1 MTHTDPRAAVDALAA
16 AREPYLIGVRHH
28 SPALAA
34 VVPALL
40 DASGADVVCVELPTD
55 FQPWLEHLA
64 DPETVAPVALAGT
77 GQGGRLAFYP
87 FADFSP
93 ELAAIRWAAAHG
105 ATVLCCDLPLSD
117 RGWTDEAPAP
127 AATVHPGTAAE
138 APGTRTSSDA
148 AAHPAHAPAAA
159 GAPGTPGTAGT
170 RTSSDATT
178 HPDAVPG
185 KTGVP
190 VPGTAPVTR
199 TEAGAAPRRDKAQVS
214 GGTGTPGVGADPSAG
229 AGTSRNAA
237 AHPVTESDTAGVP
250 GTDPVP
256 VPGART
262 VSGAVSHPD
271 SATAPGAIGVP
282 GTEPARGTRTAAGA
296 ASEPGEAGAGS
307 TGSGPAPESA
317 SGSGPSSGSEPEV
330 RRGSFA
336 DALTAAGTG
345 RDGDDLWDRAVEVLA
360 PGCSPDAVR
369 RAALG
374 VGWALRADTTA
385 VPATDLA
392 REAHMR
398 SVIEGAVAA
407 GHRVAA
413 VIGAFHAPALPGT
426 APGSNPADPEPA
438 CGAVTALAANPGSGP
453 GADAGVGAASGT
465 HPDHPLGHRTVPG
478 PRHDRASASG
488 EHSQAE
494 AARTADPG
502 SGDPL
507 AEDAARTAGEPS
519 HAGAARTADP
529 GSGEPPAAGAART
542 ADEPSHAGAARGGA
556 DVSAGQAVTS
566 FVPYSFDLLDS
577 RSGYPAGIRDPLW
590 QQAVLEAG
598 GDPARV
604 REAASVA
611 LVRLCRELRRAGHT
625 AGTGEAAETLRLACD
640 LAVLRGLPAP
650 GRGELLEAVTTVLGQ
665 GEPLGRGRALARAL
679 EAVFVGTARGRIT
692 PHAPRSGLGPSVEAE
707 LTDLR
712 LPGPDEPAARE
723 IRLDPLRSALDGRR
737 EVLLQRL
744 LVCGASYGEPLTV
757 AATGDGTALGTKWRL
772 SWTPSV
778 PARLDL
784 AGVRGVTAAQAAAGT
799 LNDTARRAAADGGP
813 TPAQILAGL
822 AAAARCDLPALVDV
836 RLHEAATVLPQTAT
850 LPELLDAVDLLEAL
864 HRGHLPGTSDASRA
878 ASAALTGDLLEAAVR
893 SLPGLAGSDDPADAA
908 ALVAL
913 ADRAAAHHLGLR
925 TDDALASLAASA
937 SPLMQGAALAVRVLL
952 DLDAAAGLGG
962 RAAGWIDG
970 AGTAD
975 SRRALTRRLAGLLT
989 AAGPLLQSSPAAL
1002 TPLLDRVEHLADQDF
1017 LDRLPALRGGFDA
1030 LSPAARDRLLD
1041 TVTERLG
1048 DRLDLTLDAS
1058 PALLA
1063 LWAAADAA
1071 GLAALKALPLPETA
1085 PPGAPAPSGARGA
1098 PATRAAQAS
1107 ETPDALRPDTSEPD
1121 GRRLVPADRWRLLLG
1136 RERDRLPAGARRY
1149 AHALDELYGAGRGEG
1164 AGDLGGGQ
1172 GPGQGGG
1179 QDASFPT
1186 AREWSQELEAL
1197 FGADVREEVLAGA
1210 AEAGRTDVLAQLD
1223 PAAVRPSVEL
1233 LSSVLSLAGG
1243 LPEARLAALRPLVR
1257 RLVDE
1262 LAKEL
1267 ATRLRPAL
1275 SGLATPRPTRR
1286 PGGRLDLDRT
1296 LRANLAH
1303 TRRRADG
1310 TVVVVPERPVFST
1323 RASREADWRLIL
1335 VVDVSGSMEAS
1346 VIWSA
1351 LTAAVLGGVP
1361 TLSTHFLAFS
1371 TQVVDLTDRVDDP
1384 LSLLLEVRV
1393 GGGTHI
1399 AAGLAHAR
1407 SLITVPSRTLV
1418 VVVSDFE
1425 EGAPIGGLLGEVR
1438 ALAAS
1443 GAHLLGCAAL
1453 DDAGTPRYSVP
1464 VARQLVAAGMPVAA
1478 LSPLAL
1484 ARWVG
1489 DRLRGESR

>member
-1 MTHTDPRAAVDALAA
+1 
-16 AREPYLIGVRHH
+16 
-28 SPALAA
+28 
-34 VVPALL
+34 
-40 DASGADVVCVELPTD
+40 
-55 FQPWLEHLA
+55 
-64 DPETVAPVALAGT
+64 
-77 GQGGRLAFYP
+77 
-87 FADFSP
+87 
-93 ELAAIRWAAAHG
+93 
-105 ATVLCCDLPLSD
+105 
-117 RGWTDEAPAP
+117 
-127 AATVHPGTAAE
+127 TAA
-138 APGTRTSSDA
+138 D
-148 AAHPAHAPAAA
+148 
-159 GAPGTPGTAGT
+159 
-170 RTSSDATT
+170 
-178 HPDAVPG
+178 
-185 KTGVP
+185 
-190 VPGTAPVTR
+190 TAP
-199 TEAGAAPRRDKAQVS
+199 
-214 GGTGTPGVGADPSAG
+214 
-229 AGTSRNAA
+229 
-237 AHPVTESDTAGVP
+237 
-250 GTDPVP
+250 
-256 VPGART
+256 
-262 VSGAVSHPD
+262 
-271 SATAPGAIGVP
+271 
-282 GTEPARGTRTAAGA
+282 
-296 ASEPGEAGAGS
+296 
-307 TGSGPAPESA
+307 
-317 SGSGPSSGSEPEV
+317 
-330 RRGSFA
+330 
-336 DALTAAGTG
+336 
-345 RDGDDLWDRAVEVLA
+345 
-360 PGCSPDAVR
+360 
-369 RAALG
+369 
-374 VGWALRADTTA
+374 
-385 VPATDLA
+385 
-392 REAHMR
+392 
-398 SVIEGAVAA
+398 
-407 GHRVAA
+407 
-413 VIGAFHAPALPGT
+413 
-426 APGSNPADPEPA
+426 
-438 CGAVTALAANPGSGP
+438 
-453 GADAGVGAASGT
+453 
-465 HPDHPLGHRTVPG
+465 
-478 PRHDRASASG
+478 
-488 EHSQAE
+488 
-494 AARTADPG
+494 
-502 SGDPL
+502 
-507 AEDAARTAGEPS
+507 
-519 HAGAARTADP
+519 
-529 GSGEPPAAGAART
+529 
-542 ADEPSHAGAARGGA
+542 
-556 DVSAGQAVTS
+556 AVTS

-577 RSGYPAGIRDPLW
+577 RSGYPAGIRDPRW

-598 GDPARV
+598 GDPGRV

-611 LVRLCRELRRAGHT
+611 VTGLCRELRRAGHT

-640 LAVLRGLPAP
+640 LATLRALPAP

-692 PHAPRSGLGPSVEAE
+692 PHAPRSGLGPSVEGE
-707 LTDLR
+707 LAALR
-712 LPGPDEPAARE
+712 LPSPEDPAPRE

-799 LNDTARRAAADGGP
+799 LRDTARRAAADGGP
-813 TPAQILAGL
+813 TPAQVLAGL
-822 AAAARCDLPALVDV
+822 AAAARCDLPELVDV
-836 RLHEAATVLPQTAT
+836 RLHEAATALPQTAT
-850 LPELLDAVDLLEAL
+850 LPELLDALDLLEAL

-878 ASAALTGDLLEAAVR
+878 ASADLAGDLLEAAVR
-893 SLPGLAGSDDPADAA
+893 CLPGLAGSEDPADAA

-925 TDDALASLAASA
+925 TDDALAALADSG

-952 DLDAAAGLGG
+952 DLDPAAGLGG

-975 SRRALTRRLAGLLT
+975 SRRALTRRLGGLLT

-1030 LSPAARDRLLD
+1030 LAPAARDRLLD

-1048 DRLDLTLDAS
+1048 DRIDLALEAS

-1071 GLAALKALPLPETA
+1071 GLAALKALPLPAA
-1085 PPGAPAPSGARGA
+1085 PSAPTPVPDAAARTTPGTPAPR
-1098 PATRAAQAS
+1098 PAG
-1107 ETPDALRPDTSEPD
+1107 E
-1121 GRRLVPADRWRLLLG
+1121 RLAPADRWRLLLG

-1164 AGDLGGGQ
+1164 ASDLDLGQ
-1172 GPGQGGG
+1172 GRGQGGG
-1179 QDASFPT
+1179 QEASFPT

-1210 AEAGRTDVLAQLD
+1210 AEAGRTDVLTQLD
-1223 PAAVRPSVEL
+1223 PASVRPSVEL

-1243 LPEARLAALRPLVR
+1243 MPEAQLARLRPLVR

-1286 PGGRLDLDRT
+1286 PGGKLDLART

-1310 TVVVVPERPVFST
+1310 GVVVVPERPVFST

-1371 TQVVDLTDRVDDP
+1371 TQVVDLTDRVEDP

-1443 GAHLLGCAAL
+1443 GAHLMGCAAL
-1453 DDAGTPRYSVP
+1453 DDEGTPRYSVP

>member
-40 DASGADVVCVELPTD
+40 DASGADVVCVELPAE
-55 FQPWLEHLA
+55 FQPWLDHLA

-77 GQGGRLAFYP
+77 GEDGRLAFYP

-93 ELAAIRWAAAHG
+93 ELAAIRWARAAG
-105 ATVLCCDLPLSD
+105 AAVVCCDLPLSD
-117 RGWTDEAPAP
+117 RGWTARNDLPPPREAAPDRGTDPAGEP
-127 AATVHPGTAAE
+127 AAGPT
-138 APGTRTSSDA
+138 
-148 AAHPAHAPAAA
+148 
-159 GAPGTPGTAGT
+159 
-170 RTSSDATT
+170 
-178 HPDAVPG
+178 
-185 KTGVP
+185 
-190 VPGTAPVTR
+190 
-199 TEAGAAPRRDKAQVS
+199 S
-214 GGTGTPGVGADPSAG
+214 GGT
-229 AGTSRNAA
+229 
-237 AHPVTESDTAGVP
+237 
-250 GTDPVP
+250 
-256 VPGART
+256 
-262 VSGAVSHPD
+262 
-271 SATAPGAIGVP
+271 
-282 GTEPARGTRTAAGA
+282 
-296 ASEPGEAGAGS
+296 
-307 TGSGPAPESA
+307 
-317 SGSGPSSGSEPEV
+317 
-330 RRGSFA
+330 GSFA

-345 RDGDDLWDRAVEVLA
+345 RKGDDLWDRAVEVLA
-360 PGCSPDAVR
+360 PGCSPEAVR

-374 VGWALRADTTA
+374 VGWALRADTDA
-385 VPATDLA
+385 VAASDLA

-398 SVIEGAVAA
+398 SVIAGAAA
-407 GHRVAA
+407 GGHRVAA
-413 VIGAFHAPALPGT
+413 VIGAFHAPVLPARPAHAAGDT
-426 APGSNPADPEPA
+426 TGSDLGSEHTSGVDAAPGPGFARGSGRAGGAHVEAVPVRGPEP
-438 CGAVTALAANPGSGP
+438 VVPP
-453 GADAGVGAASGT
+453 V
-465 HPDHPLGHRTVPG
+465 VPG
-478 PRHDRASASG
+478 PRSGGAAGSGAASA
-488 EHSQAE
+488 
-494 AARTADPG
+494 
-502 SGDPL
+502 
-507 AEDAARTAGEPS
+507 DAA
-519 HAGAARTADP
+519 
-529 GSGEPPAAGAART
+529 PA
-542 ADEPSHAGAARGGA
+542 P
-556 DVSAGQAVTS
+556 AVTS

-577 RSGYPAGIRDPLW
+577 RSGYPAGIRDPRW

-598 GDPARV
+598 GDPDRV

-611 LVRLCRELRRAGHT
+611 VTGLCRELRRAGHT

-640 LAVLRGLPAP
+640 LATLRALPAP

-679 EAVFVGTARGRIT
+679 EAVLVGTARGRIT

-707 LTDLR
+707 LAALR
-712 LPGPDEPAARE
+712 LPSPQDPAPRE

-799 LNDTARRAAADGGP
+799 LRDTARRAAADGGP

-822 AAAARCDLPALVDV
+822 AAAARCDLPELVDV
-836 RLHEAATVLPQTAT
+836 RLHEAATALPQTAT
-850 LPELLDAVDLLEAL
+850 LPELLDALDLLEAL

-878 ASAALTGDLLEAAVR
+878 ASADLAGDLLEAAVR
-893 SLPGLAGSDDPADAA
+893 CLPGLAGSEDPADAA

-925 TDDALASLAASA
+925 TDDALAGLAATA
-937 SPLMQGAALAVRVLL
+937 SPMMQGAALAVRVLL
-952 DLDAAAGLGG
+952 DLDAAAELGD
-962 RAAGWIDG
+962 RAAGWIDS

-975 SRRALTRRLAGLLT
+975 SRRALTRRLGGLLT

-1041 TVTERLG
+1041 TVAERLG
-1048 DRLDLTLDAS
+1048 DRIDLALDAS

-1071 GLAALKALPLPETA
+1071 GLAALKALPLPGTQE
-1085 PPGAPAPSGARGA
+1085 PAPVAATGAAESPR
-1098 PATRAAQAS
+1098 AQA
-1107 ETPDALRPDTSEPD
+1107 PRAD
-1121 GRRLVPADRWRLLLG
+1121 GQRLAPADRWRLLLG

-1164 AGDLGGGQ
+1164 ASGLGPGQ
-1172 GPGQGGG
+1172 GPGQSGG
-1179 QDASFPT
+1179 QEASFPT

-1210 AEAGRTDVLAQLD
+1210 AEAGRTDVLTQLD

-1243 LPEARLAALRPLVR
+1243 MPEAQLARLRPLVR

-1286 PGGRLDLDRT
+1286 PGGKLDLART

-1371 TQVVDLTDRVDDP
+1371 TQVVDLTDRVEDP

-1453 DDAGTPRYSVP
+1453 DDGGTPRYSVP

>member
-1 MTHTDPRAAVDALAA
+1 AA
-16 AREPYLIGVRHH
+16 
-28 SPALAA
+28 
-34 VVPALL
+34 
-40 DASGADVVCVELPTD
+40 
-55 FQPWLEHLA
+55 
-64 DPETVAPVALAGT
+64 
-77 GQGGRLAFYP
+77 
-87 FADFSP
+87 
-93 ELAAIRWAAAHG
+93 
-105 ATVLCCDLPLSD
+105 
-117 RGWTDEAPAP
+117 
-127 AATVHPGTAAE
+127 
-138 APGTRTSSDA
+138 
-148 AAHPAHAPAAA
+148 
-159 GAPGTPGTAGT
+159 
-170 RTSSDATT
+170 
-178 HPDAVPG
+178 DAVP
-185 KTGVP
+185 
-190 VPGTAPVTR
+190 
-199 TEAGAAPRRDKAQVS
+199 
-214 GGTGTPGVGADPSAG
+214 
-229 AGTSRNAA
+229 
-237 AHPVTESDTAGVP
+237 
-250 GTDPVP
+250 
-256 VPGART
+256 
-262 VSGAVSHPD
+262 
-271 SATAPGAIGVP
+271 
-282 GTEPARGTRTAAGA
+282 
-296 ASEPGEAGAGS
+296 
-307 TGSGPAPESA
+307 
-317 SGSGPSSGSEPEV
+317 
-330 RRGSFA
+330 
-336 DALTAAGTG
+336 
-345 RDGDDLWDRAVEVLA
+345 
-360 PGCSPDAVR
+360 
-369 RAALG
+369 
-374 VGWALRADTTA
+374 
-385 VPATDLA
+385 
-392 REAHMR
+392 
-398 SVIEGAVAA
+398 
-407 GHRVAA
+407 
-413 VIGAFHAPALPGT
+413 
-426 APGSNPADPEPA
+426 
-438 CGAVTALAANPGSGP
+438 AVTC
-453 GADAGVGAASGT
+453 
-465 HPDHPLGHRTVPG
+465 
-478 PRHDRASASG
+478 
-488 EHSQAE
+488 
-494 AARTADPG
+494 
-502 SGDPL
+502 
-507 AEDAARTAGEPS
+507 
-519 HAGAARTADP
+519 
-529 GSGEPPAAGAART
+529 
-542 ADEPSHAGAARGGA
+542 
-556 DVSAGQAVTS
+556 
-566 FVPYSFDLLDS
+566 FVPYSFVLLDS
-577 RSGYPAGIRDPLW
+577 RSGYPAGIRDPRW

-598 GDPARV
+598 GDPDRV

-611 LVRLCRELRRAGHT
+611 VTGLCRELRRAGHT

-640 LAVLRGLPAP
+640 LATLRALPAP

-679 EAVFVGTARGRIT
+679 EAVLVGTARGRIT

-707 LTDLR
+707 LAVLR
-712 LPGPDEPAARE
+712 LPSPEEPAPRE
-723 IRLDPLRSALDGRR
+723 VRLDPLRSALDGRR

-799 LNDTARRAAADGGP
+799 LRDTARRAAADGGP

-822 AAAARCDLPALVDV
+822 AAAARCDLPELVGV
-836 RLHEAATVLPQTAT
+836 RLHEAATALPQTAT
-850 LPELLDAVDLLEAL
+850 LPELLDALDLLEAL
-864 HRGHLPGTSDASRA
+864 YRGHLPGTSDASRA
-878 ASAALTGDLLEAAVR
+878 AAAALAGDLLEAAVR
-893 SLPGLAGSDDPADAA
+893 CLPGLAGSEDPADAA

-925 TDDALASLAASA
+925 TDDALAALAATA
-937 SPLMQGAALAVRVLL
+937 APMMQGAALAVRVLL
-952 DLDAAAGLGG
+952 DLDPAAELGG
-962 RAAGWIDG
+962 RAAGWIDA

-975 SRRALTRRLAGLLT
+975 SRRALTRRLGGLLT

-1048 DRLDLTLDAS
+1048 DRIDLALDAS

-1071 GLAALKALPLPETA
+1071 GLAALKTLPLPGTETPTPTPAAAAAAEA
-1085 PPGAPAPSGARGA
+1085 PAAPSTPAPGA
-1098 PATRAAQAS
+1098 
-1107 ETPDALRPDTSEPD
+1107 D
-1121 GRRLVPADRWRLLLG
+1121 GPRLAPADRWRLLLG

-1164 AGDLGGGQ
+1164 ASDLDLGQ
-1172 GPGQGGG
+1172 GRGQGGG
-1179 QDASFPT
+1179 QEASFPT

-1210 AEAGRTDVLAQLD
+1210 AEAGRTDVLTQLD

-1243 LPEARLAALRPLVR
+1243 LPEAQLARLRPLVR

-1286 PGGRLDLDRT
+1286 PGGKLDLART

-1310 TVVVVPERPVFST
+1310 SVVVVPERPVFST

-1371 TQVVDLTDRVDDP
+1371 TQVVDLTDRVEDP

-1453 DDAGTPRYSVP
+1453 DDEGTPRYSVP

>member
-1 MTHTDPRAAVDALAA
+1 MTHTDPHTDPRAAVEALAA
-16 AREPYLIGVRHH
+16 TREPYLIGVRHH

-34 VVPALL
+34 VVPELL
-40 DASGADVVCVELPTD
+40 DASGADAVCVELPAD

-77 GQGGRLAFYP
+77 DGEGRLAFYP

-93 ELAAIRWAAAHG
+93 ELAAIRWARRTG
-105 ATVLCCDLPLSD
+105 ATVLCCDLPLPSP
-117 RGWTDEAPAP
+117 GWTAESAPPAGPTGPDPDPDPAIQATPAGPTSAGPDPARP
-127 AATVHPGTAAE
+127 AA
-138 APGTRTSSDA
+138 
-148 AAHPAHAPAAA
+148 
-159 GAPGTPGTAGT
+159 
-170 RTSSDATT
+170 
-178 HPDAVPG
+178 
-185 KTGVP
+185 P
-190 VPGTAPVTR
+190 VPGRPDP
-199 TEAGAAPRRDKAQVS
+199 AGAAP
-214 GGTGTPGVGADPSAG
+214 TPA
-229 AGTSRNAA
+229 
-237 AHPVTESDTAGVP
+237 
-250 GTDPVP
+250 
-256 VPGART
+256 
-262 VSGAVSHPD
+262 
-271 SATAPGAIGVP
+271 
-282 GTEPARGTRTAAGA
+282 EP
-296 ASEPGEAGAGS
+296 
-307 TGSGPAPESA
+307 
-317 SGSGPSSGSEPEV
+317 GSEPDARAPRE
-330 RRGSFA
+330 RSFV

-360 PGCSPDAVR
+360 PGCTAEAVR

-374 VGWALRADTTA
+374 VGWALRADSTP
-385 VPATDLA
+385 PARDLA
-392 REAHMR
+392 RESHMR
-398 SVIEGAVAA
+398 SVIAGATAA

-413 VIGAFHAPALPGT
+413 VIGAYHAPALPGT
-426 APGSNPADPEPA
+426 ATAGAGAGAGTGPAAAGDALQGVAAGTRPSEADP
-438 CGAVTALAANPGSGP
+438 SR
-453 GADAGVGAASGT
+453 AGV
-465 HPDHPLGHRTVPG
+465 D
-478 PRHDRASASG
+478 
-488 EHSQAE
+488 
-494 AARTADPG
+494 
-502 SGDPL
+502 
-507 AEDAARTAGEPS
+507 
-519 HAGAARTADP
+519 AGAAPTAADRAAL
-529 GSGEPPAAGAART
+529 GAGAGTGPAG
-542 ADEPSHAGAARGGA
+542 PAGADGARRDVAGGTGPVA
-556 DVSAGQAVTS
+556 VDPSRTGAGAGPDGALPEAPARKSGGPVPAPRAGASGGPAPSAATERAVTS

-598 GDPARV
+598 GDPGRV

-611 LVRLCRELRRAGHT
+611 VTRLCRELRRAGHT

-679 EAVFVGTARGRIT
+679 EAVLVGTARGRIT

-707 LTDLR
+707 LTELR
-712 LPGPDEPAARE
+712 LPGPDEPASRE
-723 IRLDPLRSALDGRR
+723 VRLEPLRSALDGRR

-799 LNDTARRAAADGGP
+799 LRDTARRAAADGGP

-822 AAAARCDLPALVDV
+822 AAAARCDLPELVDV
-836 RLHEAATVLPQTAT
+836 RLHEAATALPQTAT
-850 LPELLDAVDLLEAL
+850 LPELLDALDLLEAL
-864 HRGHLPGTSDASRA
+864 HRGHLPGTSDGSRA
-878 ASAALTGDLLEAAVR
+878 TAAALTADLLEAAVR

-925 TDDALASLAASA
+925 TDEALAGLAASA

-952 DLDAAAGLGG
+952 DLDPATGLGD
-962 RAAGWIDG
+962 RAAGWIDA

-989 AAGPLLQSSPAAL
+989 AAGPLLGSSPAAL
-1002 TPLLDRVEHLADQDF
+1002 TPLLARVERLGDQDF

-1048 DRLDLTLDAS
+1048 DRIDLALDAS

-1071 GLAALKALPLPETA
+1071 GLAALKALPLP
-1085 PPGAPAPSGARGA
+1085 
-1098 PATRAAQAS
+1098 AAQAP
-1107 ETPDALRPDTSEPD
+1107 TAGPDVPDAPAVATPEAKEH
-1121 GRRLVPADRWRLLLG
+1121 RLAPADRWRLLLG

-1164 AGDLGGGQ
+1164 ASDLDPGRGSGGGGGQ
-1172 GPGQGGG
+1172 E
-1179 QDASFPT
+1179 ASFPT

-1243 LPEARLAALRPLVR
+1243 LPEAQLARLRPLVR

-1286 PGGRLDLDRT
+1286 PGGKLDLART

-1323 RASREADWRLIL
+1323 RANREADWRLIL

-1371 TQVVDLTDRVDDP
+1371 TQVVDFTDRVDDP

-1407 SLITVPSRTLV
+1407 TLITVPSRTLV

-1438 ALAAS
+1438 TLAAS
-1443 GAHLLGCAAL
+1443 GAHLMGCAAL